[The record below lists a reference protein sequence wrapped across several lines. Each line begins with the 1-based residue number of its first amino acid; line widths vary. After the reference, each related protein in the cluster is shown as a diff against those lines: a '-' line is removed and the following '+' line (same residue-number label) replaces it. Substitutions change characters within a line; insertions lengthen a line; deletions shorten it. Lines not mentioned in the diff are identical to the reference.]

1 MIVFPAIDIKEG
13 NCVRL
18 YKGDF
23 SKSTIFNKSP
33 LQQALKFKQEGF
45 RNIHIVDLDAALGK
59 KNNQKIILEIIKKT
73 KLNIQLGGGIRNLRQ
88 ISFWIKNG
96 VSKVVVGTM
105 AIKKQAELRK
115 ACKLYPGK
123 IAVAMDV
130 RNDFIA
136 INGWIKQ
143 TKIRINKFIKQMEN
157 LDVSRIIYTDINR
170 DGTKSGVNLKKI
182 AKIVKITNIPIV
194 ISGGV
199 SNLNDVINIKNS
211 QIFDGV
217 IIGKSIYDNSISL
230 KRLKKW
236 IFKNV
241 KKKNYTLS

>member
-157 LDVSRIIYTDINR
+157 LDVS
-170 DGTKSGVNLKKI
+170 
-182 AKIVKITNIPIV
+182 TNFFTCV
-194 ISGGV
+194 LFV
-199 SNLNDVINIKNS
+199 
-211 QIFDGV
+211 
-217 IIGKSIYDNSISL
+217 
-230 KRLKKW
+230 W
-236 IFKNV
+236 
-241 KKKNYTLS
+241 

>member
-45 RNIHIVDLDAALGK
+45 RNIHIVDLDAAIGK